1 MLPVI
6 AIVGRPNVGKSTL
19 FNRLIGYRK
28 AIVDDRPG
36 VTRDRNY
43 GETVFLDQKC
53 IFVDTGG
60 FEPDPDTNLFME
72 MRRQALIAIA
82 EADIFLFV
90 VDRKSGLT
98 HVDELTV
105 DLLRRSLTEEEQK
118 KMLLVVNKCDGP
130 SHDLEAM
137 EFYALGC
144 GDPLC
149 ISAEHNRGIYE
160 LWEQMLALIPEHMRH
175 KDTDLNIEDD
185 GWLEDHD
192 HEVAALEKAYYQDE
206 YELDSDDSDDNEG
219 VEYTE
224 NTENTEAH
232 TEQVAYSDTEYDSDA
247 YDYDAEEEHPTDQ
260 VLDGDFAQW
269 HQMNSTDDVE
279 TEVSRPE
286 EKPPE
291 IRVAILGRP
300 NIGKSTLVN
309 RLIGQD
315 RHVVCDMPGTTM
327 DSIDSVVEIDGQR
340 YCFVDTAGIRRRS
353 KINEKIEGIAVG
365 YAIKTIEQCHIC
377 ILLLDG
383 SDTVSKQDARLAA
396 LIADRG
402 RGCIVLINKWDIV
415 NNMEDRNSAV
425 VEDELEQSLPH
436 ISWAPVSY
444 ISALTG
450 KGCHRIIPLIK
461 ETYAQFNQRI
471 STSKLNRTF
480 AEIVAQNPPPQKHHH
495 RVRLNYVTQARVRPP
510 TFVVWANSP
519 EAIPESYNRYLE
531 NQMRKVF
538 GYKGSPLRIHFRQK
552 RKQWEEL
559 NG

>member
-118 KMLLVVNKCDGP
+118 KMILVVNKCDGP

-144 GDPLC
+144 GEPLC
-149 ISAEHNRGIYE
+149 ISAEHSRGIYE

-175 KDTDLNIEDD
+175 NDNDLNIEND

-192 HEVAALEKAYYQDE
+192 QEVAALEEAYYEEEDDFDMDE
-206 YELDSDDSDDNEG
+206 SDASPEE
-219 VEYTE
+219 EYD
-224 NTENTEAH
+224 NTE
-232 TEQVAYSDTEYDSDA
+232 A
-247 YDYDAEEEHPTDQ
+247 YDYDAQEPSTDQ

-269 HQMNSTDDVE
+269 QQMDSTDDVAM
-279 TEVSRPE
+279 EVPRPE

-415 NNMEDRNSAV
+415 NDMEDRNSAV

-461 ETYAQFNQRI
+461 DTYAQFNQRI

-519 EAIPESYNRYLE
+519 EAIPESYTRYLE